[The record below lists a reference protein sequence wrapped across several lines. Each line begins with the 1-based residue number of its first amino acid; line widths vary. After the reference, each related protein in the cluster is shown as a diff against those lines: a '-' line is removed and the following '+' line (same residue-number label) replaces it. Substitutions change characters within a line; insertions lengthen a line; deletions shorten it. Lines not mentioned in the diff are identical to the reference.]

1 METKRKSEENCFE
14 NTSKLLLFRFYNNV
28 RAVLKS
34 GLTGPCFRKRP
45 WLRSQPWPATLARLK
60 ILAKITTTTYLMQ
73 IIKVIM
79 FFCISIVLVIYYYLK
94 NNEQI
99 IPSQKCN
106 LVFYIYFE
114 IKFAKF
120 ISSKKIRETGK
131 DTFLWY
137 NLN

>member
-34 GLTGPCFRKRP
+34 GLTGPCLRNRP
-45 WLRSQPWPATLARLK
+45 CFRSQPWPATLARLK
-60 ILAKITTTTYLMQ
+60 ILAKITTTYLMQ

-99 IPSQKCN
+99 IPSQKCDSCFLLLFWN
-106 LVFYIYFE
+106 QIRKVYFFQKIDYVNVLSKLWFYQ
-114 IKFAKF
+114 
-120 ISSKKIRETGK
+120 
-131 DTFLWY
+131 
-137 NLN
+137 

>member
-34 GLTGPCFRKRP
+34 GLTGLCFRKRP
-45 WLRSQPWPATLARLK
+45 CFRSQPWPATLARLK

-99 IPSQKCN
+99 IPSQKCDSCFLLLFCN
-106 LVFYIYFE
+106 QIRVVDFFKKMIGQAAYCFRTYVVF
-114 IKFAKF
+114 
-120 ISSKKIRETGK
+120 
-131 DTFLWY
+131 
-137 NLN
+137 

>member
-28 RAVLKS
+28 IAVLKS
-34 GLTGPCFRKRP
+34 GLTRRCFRKRP
-45 WLRSQPWPATLARLK
+45 CLRSRPWPATLARLK

-106 LVFYIYFE
+106 SCFLLLFWNQ
-114 IKFAKF
+114 
-120 ISSKKIRETGK
+120 IREVYFFQKNQRNRKGYFTMV
-131 DTFLWY
+131 
-137 NLN
+137 

>member
-34 GLTGPCFRKRP
+34 GLTGPCFRKQP
-45 WLRSQPWPATLARLK
+45 WFRSQPWPATLARLK

-106 LVFYIYFE
+106 SCFLLLFWNQ
-114 IKFAKF
+114 
-120 ISSKKIRETGK
+120 IREVYFFQKKNQRNRKGY
-131 DTFLWY
+131 FPMV
-137 NLN
+137 

>member
-1 METKRKSEENCFE
+1 MERKRKSEENFFE

-34 GLTGPCFRKRP
+34 GLTGPCSRTWPCF
-45 WLRSQPWPATLARLK
+45 RSQPWPATLARLK
-60 ILAKITTTTYLMQ
+60 ILAKITTTYLMQ

-99 IPSQKCN
+99 IPSQKCDSCFLLLFWN
-106 LVFYIYFE
+106 QFREVYF
-114 IKFAKF
+114 FQ
-120 ISSKKIRETGK
+120 KIFWRSCY
-131 DTFLWY
+131 L
-137 NLN
+137 